1 MIVVQPSPLNGVTF
15 TSILHLLYVCSA
27 SCPKLA
33 VTLLKM
39 NIAETLVCLLTG
51 SAEGK
56 PPGRKSIVYKSAAL
70 TNSETTSHSPIQ
82 QSSSVEILP
91 RTPQELHEIVSLIGE
106 MVPRLPTDEPL
117 FQVDQFFRASQGH
130 ESNVDGPVLW
140 YWQDDQGQLSPYSAQ
155 DSRTIE
161 NAWQQ
166 HEEEVQLNISGRQYL
181 LDLQQLQQVNEETNQ
196 ARFIKRVVSPTSPE
210 PPTLTTEYESFSDRE
225 PRVDCLCLGPRM
237 HRRVLPVPRPA
248 RNLWTLESKS
258 SEGTL
263 SCSTPSFSLSSHFST
278 KCTTLLLVQR

>member
-1 MIVVQPSPLNGVTF
+1 MIVVQPSPLNSATF

-39 NIAETLVCLLTG
+39 NIAETVVCLLTG

-56 PPGRKSIVYKSAAL
+56 PPGRKSIIYKSAAL
-70 TNSETTSHSPIQ
+70 TSNEAASHSPIQ
-82 QSSSVEILP
+82 QTTPVELLS

-106 MVPRLPTDEPL
+106 MMPRLPNDEPL
-117 FQVDQFFRASQGH
+117 FQVDQFFRASHGH
-130 ESNVDGPVLW
+130 ETHVDGPALW
-140 YWQDDQGQLSPYSAQ
+140 YWQDDQGQCRRSSQTAMILSFFSGQLQPYATQ
-155 DSRTIE
+155 DSRVIE

-196 ARFIKRVVSPTSPE
+196 ARFIKRIATPASAETATEPATP
-210 PPTLTTEYESFSDRE
+210 PPTLATEYAPF
-225 PRVDCLCLGPRM
+225 LCWE
-237 HRRVLPVPRPA
+237 VV
-248 RNLWTLESKS
+248 
-258 SEGTL
+258 
-263 SCSTPSFSLSSHFST
+263 C
-278 KCTTLLLVQR
+278 